1 MKPLRVPPRLILLAS
16 VAVAALAGTARSQT
30 IDPFYSANYSFI
42 DLGGPAGVP
51 GPLGGLTLKAGDP
64 NTLLIGGDA
73 NNANGAIYEIG
84 VTRDADNHIVGFSGT
99 ATQFATAPNI
109 DGGLAYGPG
118 GVLFFTTWSDNM
130 LGQILPGSVA
140 PDKMIDLTPL
150 GIDSSVGALAFVPSY
165 APGAG
170 GVKIASFNGST
181 FYDVTLSP
189 DGAGTYDITGVG
201 SPIFIGGGPEGIIY
215 VPPGSPNFAS
225 PSMLVAEWST
235 GRIVSYEVDAN
246 GDPIVA
252 TQRLFM
258 TDLSGAEGAFI
269 DPLTGDFLFSTF
281 GGGDRVIVV
290 RGFTPVPEPSSL
302 ALLGVGLA
310 GALVIRRRYRRSR
323 A

>member
-1 MKPLRVPPRLILLAS
+1 MLTA
-16 VAVAALAGTARSQT
+16 AALAAACGEARSQT
-30 IDPFYSANYSFI
+30 IDPFYAPNYSYL

-64 NTLLIGGDA
+64 NTLLIGGSA
-73 NNANGAIYEIG
+73 NGAAGAIYEIG

-99 ATQFATAPNI
+99 ATQVATAPNI

-118 GVLFFTTWSDNM
+118 GVLFFTTFSNNM
-130 LGQILPGSVA
+130 LGQLKPGSTT

-150 GIDSSVGALAFVPSY
+150 GIDSSVGTLAFVPSY

-170 GVKIASFNGST
+170 GFKIASFNGGNI
-181 FYDVTLSP
+181 FEVTLTP
-189 DGAGTYDITGVG
+189 DGGGTYDIADVG
-201 SPIFIGGGPEGIIY
+201 PAISIGGGPEGIIY
-215 VPPGSPNFAS
+215 VPPGSPDFSS
-225 PSMLVAEWST
+225 PSMLISEWGT
-235 GRIVSYEVDAN
+235 GRIVSYEVDSN
-246 GDPIVA
+246 GDPIA
-252 TQRLFM
+252 STQRVFM
-258 TDLSGAEGAFI
+258 TGLSGAEGAFI

-290 RGFTPVPEPSSL
+290 RGFAPVPEPSSL

-310 GALVIRRRYRRSR
+310 GALVVGRRYRRNR